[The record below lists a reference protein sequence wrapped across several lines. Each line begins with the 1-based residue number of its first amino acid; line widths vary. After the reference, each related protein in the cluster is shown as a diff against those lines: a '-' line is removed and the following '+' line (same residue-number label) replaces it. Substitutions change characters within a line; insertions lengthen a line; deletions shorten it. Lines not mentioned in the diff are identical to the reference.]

1 MLRTR
6 NRRERGEGQFGC
18 LVGIVI
24 LALVG
29 LIAYRM
35 IPVKIKAAEL
45 RDTIV
50 DEAKSAGRHN
60 DKRIRAAINNKA
72 EQLELP
78 VDDSDITISRK
89 AQVIRIEV
97 TYTVPVEFPG
107 YTYNWNFSHKTEN
120 PIF

>member
-1 MLRTR
+1 MLRIR

-18 LVGIVI
+18 LVGIVV

-35 IPVKIKAAEL
+35 IPIKVKAAEL

-60 DKRIRAAINNKA
+60 DKRIRSAIKTKA
-72 EQLELP
+72 EQLDLP
-78 VDDSDITISRK
+78 VSDGDISISRK

-107 YTYNWNFSHKTEN
+107 YTYQWNFRHQTEN